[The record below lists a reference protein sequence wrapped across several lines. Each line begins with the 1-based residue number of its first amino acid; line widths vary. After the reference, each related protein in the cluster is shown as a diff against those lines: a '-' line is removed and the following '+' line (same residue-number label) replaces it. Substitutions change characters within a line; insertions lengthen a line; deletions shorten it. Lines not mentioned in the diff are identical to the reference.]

1 MILAEKN
8 PFKFWKYV
16 FVYSIHSVYIDFI
29 WMTVAAICFSLLV
42 VFCSYTGCQ
51 LFSRRNSIWGW
62 LQVSTRTG
70 KAYQCKW
77 YVCTLVVL
85 VPQMDQKFFDE
96 KSPLYLPK
104 PNPKL
109 TFLVQGKVCDFSPLL
124 SLCWTDRGAL
134 EKVLILQPFWWACW
148 PVGAA
153 SCRDQSPLGSLSCH

>member
-1 MILAEKN
+1 M
-8 PFKFWKYV
+8 YV

-70 KAYQCKW
+70 KAYQWKLCPRLSFLYPRWIKSF
-77 YVCTLVVL
+77 L
-85 VPQMDQKFFDE
+85 MK
-96 KSPLYLPK
+96 KSPLYSPK

-109 TFLVQGKVCDFSPLL
+109 TFLAKGEVCNFSPLL
-124 SLCWTDRGAL
+124 SPCWTDRGAL